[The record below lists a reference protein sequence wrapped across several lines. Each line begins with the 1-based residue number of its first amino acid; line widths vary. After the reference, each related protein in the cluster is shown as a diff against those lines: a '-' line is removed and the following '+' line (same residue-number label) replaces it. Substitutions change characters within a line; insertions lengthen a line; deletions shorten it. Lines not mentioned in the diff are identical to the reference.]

1 MLKSKYDSPNKPIP
15 GQRLLVHHCCMS
27 DPKSIGGR
35 IPIHCSWYFP
45 VAEEGGILFSEA
57 SLSRKYPNFSL
68 SEEPSVVH
76 VLKFMF
82 KNAYSS
88 VIALVHHL
96 FSSIY
101 RFGFVPERICF
112 HPFFQTQRR
121 KINRFLQSRVWRPSS
136 GAPKWLQEIVQTR
149 VIGGLCRRFYGLNFM
164 PSR

>member
-15 GQRLLVHHCCMS
+15 GQRLLIHHCCMS
-27 DPKSIGGR
+27 DPKSIDGR

-121 KINRFLQSRVWRPSS
+121 RSIDFFSHECDVLARARPNDFKKSS
-136 GAPKWLQEIVQTR
+136 KQELSVAFAEDSM
-149 VIGGLCRRFYGLNFM
+149 V
-164 PSR
+164 